1 MKHSSYETFIY
12 YIITKVIAIHCFN
25 YSSFSLW
32 CYSYFLFFYFRKV
45 KFFKSIFNILTV
57 CVSLV
62 CIHACDENHLEL
74 EFQEVANCPSW
85 TVGIECVLSL
95 RTLYTNHWT
104 TSINWGVKFIHMQMW
119 ILSFRRCDVYSWL
132 SNCLYLERTIIQKRR
147 VQLSFRYWGKKTNCL
162 WSASW
167 DWMTQTFNP

>member
-32 CYSYFLFFYFRKV
+32 CYSYFLLFYFRKV
-45 KFFKSIFNILTV
+45 KYFKSVFNILTV

-95 RTLYTNHWT
+95 RTLYTNHRT
-104 TSINWGVKFIHMQMW
+104 TSINWGVNLYICKCEFYLLEGVMFILGCQ
-119 ILSFRRCDVYSWL
+119 IVYIWR
-132 SNCLYLERTIIQKRR
+132 ER
-147 VQLSFRYWGKKTNCL
+147 
-162 WSASW
+162 
-167 DWMTQTFNP
+167 